1 MSAADLV
8 QRVWLSTNEAA
19 TYTGRHFK
27 TVRDAATC
35 GELQSTQR
43 KPGGPR
49 FYRAEWLDSWM
60 MSRPSRRA
68 S

>member
-19 TYTGRHFK
+19 VYTGRHVK
-27 TVRDAATC
+27 TVRDAASC
-35 GELQSTQR
+35 GELESTQR
-43 KPGGPR
+43 KPGGHR
-49 FYRAEWLDSWM
+49 FYLAKWLDNWM
-60 MSRPSRRA
+60 LLRPTRRA